1 MNPFSEGLAV
11 APARFLIGRLELFCE
26 VETPLHSYVMSGSL
40 HTRPYFS
47 IAAIYGCVVTVV
59 LIIGRQSCIITTF
72 D

>member
-40 HTRPYFS
+40 HT
-47 IAAIYGCVVTVV
+47 AV
-59 LIIGRQSCIITTF
+59 LFHRSNLWLCCYRRANYREAELHHHHV
-72 D
+72 